1 MLLMFEIYKI
11 DGFTFFKWIKSVKTA
26 AGLTSF
32 FCKEFFRKK
41 STSQTKLFFN
51 LKTFVKVNS

>member
-1 MLLMFEIYKI
+1 MFEIYKI

-26 AGLTSF
+26 AGLTLF